1 MRKLLPLC
9 FTLMMLLVLAFSFTG
24 CGQTADVPAST
35 DDSHQSSTEADY
47 PVNPEASDQ
56 KPNAPPAASD
66 HRLYNLEKY
75 TQVQPGQTYEDV
87 QSILGDPGENMVD
100 NERLKQFQW
109 TNEDGS
115 MISVTFYDNEMIGKA
130 QAHLG
135 PLLEG
140 GKTVTKIMFSQL
152 EEGMTLEEVT
162 AILGPGTERIFTIF
176 DEEVE
181 QIIGWENSDGSEI
194 SITLTKGVVTRLS
207 ALMLK

>member
-1 MRKLLPLC
+1 MRKHLVPLLLA
-9 FTLMMLLVLAFSFTG
+9 LALLFTG
-24 CGQTADVPAST
+24 CGQTAEVPAAA
-35 DDSHQSSTEADY
+35 DDGNQPATE
-47 PVNPEASDQ
+47 VNNPANPGASEQAATAPPSASD
-56 KPNAPPAASD
+56 S
-66 HRLYNLEKY
+66 RLYTMEKY
-75 TQVQPGQTYEDV
+75 AKIQPGQTYEEV

-109 TNEDGS
+109 TNEDDS

-140 GKTVTKIMFSQL
+140 GQAVTKNMFEQL

-162 AILGPGTERIFTIF
+162 SILGSGNERVLNIF
-176 DEEVE
+176 DGEVE

-194 SITLTKGVVTRLS
+194 SITLFNGSVTGLS
-207 ALMLK
+207 DFMLK